1 MNLTLA
7 RTKQC
12 LKRCR
17 TRRIAVVGDLMLDR
31 YVYGSVN
38 RISPEAPVP
47 VVRVRDE
54 KNMPGGACNVAA
66 NLRAMGG
73 ECVLCG
79 WMGRDRAARDLH
91 QVLAARGV
99 GMAGVV
105 CSPSIQTIVKT
116 RIIADRQQVV
126 RVDREDRED
135 DIPASVRARFLAR
148 LREEVGRSD
157 GVILEDYGK
166 GVVSQEAADLVLETA
181 ARRGIPVGFDPKD
194 DHPIRPRGITVATPN
209 RREAFACAG
218 ISDPGPGPDPLKDRT
233 LLAAGARLMELWS
246 PRHLFITLGPMGML
260 LLEPGAEP
268 LHVPTRA
275 REVFDVSGAGDT
287 VIAVATLALA
297 AGAGGAEAAEIANFA
312 AGVVVGKIGTAICAP
327 DELLAFMQGNG
338 VRPRE

>member
-1 MNLTLA
+1 MNLTLS

-12 LKRCR
+12 LKRFR

-31 YVYGSVN
+31 YIYGAVS

-47 VVRVRDE
+47 VLRVRDE
-54 KNMPGGACNVAA
+54 LNMPGGAGNVAA

-73 ECVLCG
+73 ACALCG
-79 WMGRDRAARDLH
+79 WTGRDLAGRDLH
-91 QVLAARGV
+91 RVLSARGV
-99 GMAGVV
+99 GMDGVV

-148 LREEVGRSD
+148 LREEVARSD

-166 GVVSQEAADLVLETA
+166 GVVSQEAADLVLAEA
-181 ARRGIPVGFDPKD
+181 SRRGIPVGFDPKD

-209 RREAFACAG
+209 RKEAFACAG
-218 ISDPGPGPDPLKDRT
+218 LADPGPGPDSRKDRA
-233 LLAAGARLMELWS
+233 LLAAGERLLELWS

-260 LLEPGAEP
+260 LLGPGVAP
-268 LHVPTRA
+268 VHVPTRA

-297 AGAGGAEAAEIANFA
+297 AGASGPEAAEIANFA
-312 AGVVVGKIGTAICAP
+312 AGVVVGKAGTATCSP
-327 DELLAFMQGNG
+327 EELLAFMPGGGARN
-338 VRPRE
+338 RK

>member
-1 MNLTLA
+1 M
-7 RTKQC
+7 
-12 LKRCR
+12 
-17 TRRIAVVGDLMLDR
+17 VGDLMLDR
-31 YVYGSVN
+31 YIYGSVS

-73 ECVLCG
+73 ACGLCG
-79 WMGRDRAARDLH
+79 WMGRDPAGRDLH
-91 QVLAARGV
+91 QVLSALGV
-99 GMAGVV
+99 GMNGVI
-105 CSPSIQTIVKT
+105 CSPSVQTIVKT

-135 DIPASVRARFLAR
+135 DIPAAVRARFLAR
-148 LREEVGRSD
+148 LREEVAHSD

-166 GVVSQEAADLVLETA
+166 GVVSQAAADLVLDTA

-209 RREAFACAG
+209 RKEAFACAG
-218 ISDPGPGPDPLKDRT
+218 FADPGSGPNPLKDRA
-233 LLAAGARLMELWS
+233 LLATGARLMDLWS

-260 LLEPGAEP
+260 LLEPGIEP
-268 LHVPTRA
+268 RHVPTRA

-297 AGAGGAEAAEIANFA
+297 AGADGAEAAEIANFA
-312 AGVVVGKIGTAICAP
+312 AGVVVGKVGTATCTP
-327 DELLAFMQGNG
+327 DELLAFMQDNG
-338 VRPRE
+338 VRSRE